1 MDSLSGL
8 TKLVYDSTAGKKST
22 SGNSTPV
29 ASPSTTASPA
39 NSGVDLVNISPN
51 NVLDYIK
58 NQAANLKS
66 SLPGI
71 IASSLLPGSNSS
83 SNQGPLNALMNQ
95 FVNPAQSLLTPNANL
110 SQNQLTSL
118 QQEVAGLKN
127 YLPGMM
133 ANSLLAPLQGT
144 SNSLDSIL
152 QSMSNQLG
160 NLANQVQQKIQG

>member
-8 TKLVYDSTAGKKST
+8 TKLVYDSSIGKKST
-22 SGNSTPV
+22 GSASATPSST
-29 ASPSTTASPA
+29 SSSSA
-39 NSGVDLVNISPN
+39 NNGIDLVNISPE

-71 IASSLLPGSNSS
+71 IASALLPGSN
-83 SNQGPLNALMNQ
+83 NAGTEDPLNALMNQ
-95 FVNPAQSLLTPNANL
+95 FVNPAQSLLTPSANL
-110 SQNQLTSL
+110 SQEQLTSL

-133 ANSLLAPLQGT
+133 ASSLLAPLQGK
-144 SNSLDSIL
+144 SYSLDNIL
-152 QSMSNQLG
+152 QNMSNHLD
-160 NLANQVQQKIQG
+160 NLANQVQQKIQF

>member
-8 TKLVYDSTAGKKST
+8 TKLVYDSTLGKKST
-22 SGNSTPV
+22 SSTS
-29 ASPSTTASPA
+29 ATSPSTSAPSA
-39 NSGVDLVNISPN
+39 NNGIDLVNISPN

-58 NQAANLKS
+58 SQAANLKS

-71 IASSLLPGSNSS
+71 IASSLLPGSNSA
-83 SNQGPLNALMNQ
+83 NTQDPLNALMNQ
-95 FVNPAQSLLTPNANL
+95 FVNPAQSLLSSNANL
-110 SQNQLTSL
+110 SNNQLTSL
-118 QQEVAGLKN
+118 QQEVASMKN

-152 QSMSNQLG
+152 QSMSSQLT
-160 NLANQVQQKIQG
+160 NLADQVQQKIQG